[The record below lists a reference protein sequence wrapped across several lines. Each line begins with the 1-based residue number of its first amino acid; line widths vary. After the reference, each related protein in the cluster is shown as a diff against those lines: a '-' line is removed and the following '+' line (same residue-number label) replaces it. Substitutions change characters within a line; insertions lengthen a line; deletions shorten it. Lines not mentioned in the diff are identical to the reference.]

1 MPEGLKTILCRESPK
16 TELSC
21 GEAQKAALARALY
34 RDSPVIVQDEPTAA
48 PDPIAEEQVHSGFSG
63 TEGDRTGKYAE
74 LWNAQAQYYAGSSG
88 EGN

>member
-34 RDSPVIVQDEPTAA
+34 RDSPVIVQDELTAA
-48 PDPIAEEQVHSGFSG
+48 PDPIAEEQVYSGFSG
-63 TEGDRTGKYAE
+63 TEGDRT
-74 LWNAQAQYYAGSSG
+74 
-88 EGN
+88 